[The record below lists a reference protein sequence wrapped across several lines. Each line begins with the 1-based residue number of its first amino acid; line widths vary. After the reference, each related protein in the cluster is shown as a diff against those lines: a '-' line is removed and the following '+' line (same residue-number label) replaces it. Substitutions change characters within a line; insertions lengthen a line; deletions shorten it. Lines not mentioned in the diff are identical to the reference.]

1 MNSTEFMF
9 NLPPF
14 CSLTA
19 KVNVWLE
26 YDSTNEKK
34 NLTSHYHRKS
44 LHENVSDAGSIY
56 KKIYK
61 YIYIGYTASL
71 VQGTQY
77 FLS

>member
-34 NLTSHYHRKS
+34 SDLT
-44 LHENVSDAGSIY
+44 
-56 KKIYK
+56 
-61 YIYIGYTASL
+61 
-71 VQGTQY
+71 
-77 FLS
+77 LSP